1 MWLQWQGTVTISV
14 IESGE
19 RWWHVK
25 AVSSDL
31 DPKYYMLTLVQAVI
45 DGGHLSTFAQSADE
59 MALFAT
65 NNVTTLMPPLFVIGD
80 EGYNSGNWLIGLWSV
95 FYLCCC

>member
-1 MWLQWQGTVTISV
+1 LQWQGTATISV

-31 DPKYYMLTLVQAVI
+31 NPRDYPLANVRDTVNAGRLV
-45 DGGHLSTFAQSADE
+45 TFAQSADE

-65 NNVTTLMPPLFVIGD
+65 NNVTTLMPPLFVLGD
-80 EGYNSGNWLIGLWSV
+80 HGYNSGNLLIGKWEDL
-95 FYLCCC
+95 